1 MNLTNCPICGQP
13 AFDLH
18 LTPQG
23 YCVNCDG
30 TLRKGSAIR
39 DVAGLWNRA
48 MLIEDEVAAAY
59 NVIARSV
66 PNVEKA
72 LMVSVAES
80 ALSHATT
87 LRDRGEE
94 IMREH
99 GITLDDMDSHYNSE
113 AEKAVAHYDPT
124 PMLPAITRAL

>member
-23 YCVNCDG
+23 YCANCDG
-30 TLRKGSAIR
+30 TLRKVSAIR

-48 MLIEDEVAAAY
+48 MLIEDEIAEAY

-66 PNVEKA
+66 PNHQKA
-72 LMVSVAES
+72 LMVSVCES
-80 ALSHATT
+80 AQSHATS
-87 LRDRGEE
+87 LRDRARS
-94 IMREH
+94 IMGEH
-99 GITLDDMDSHYNSE
+99 GITDDDMNDHYGSE

-124 PMLPAITRAL
+124 PMLPARY